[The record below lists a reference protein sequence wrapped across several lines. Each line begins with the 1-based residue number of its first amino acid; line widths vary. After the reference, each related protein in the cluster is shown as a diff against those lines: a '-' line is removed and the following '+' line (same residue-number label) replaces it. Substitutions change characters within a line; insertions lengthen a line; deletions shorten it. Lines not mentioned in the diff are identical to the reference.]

1 MKHIL
6 KPLVVAAALLI
17 LPHAG
22 AADPK
27 VGSPLPELQSLLPG
41 ARLPD
46 TAGKVVLVDFW
57 ASWCEPC
64 RASFPVL
71 QRLHQKYAARGLV
84 VVGIGVD
91 EEADAYQA
99 FAKRQRVGFAL
110 AHDAGQKA
118 VAHFNPATMPTS
130 YLVDRKG
137 RIRHLHRGFQAGETE
152 AEYVREIEALLA
164 E

>member
-1 MKHIL
+1 MKHRL
-6 KPLVVAAALLI
+6 QHLLVAAALLTFTQ
-17 LPHAG
+17 LE

-27 VGSPLPELQSLLPG
+27 TGSPLPKLPSLLPG
-41 ARLPD
+41 ATLPD

-64 RASFPVL
+64 RASFPAL

-110 AHDAGQKA
+110 VHDAAQKA

-137 RIRHLHRGFQAGETE
+137 RIRHIHRGFQSGETE

>member
-1 MKHIL
+1 MKPPL
-6 KPLVVAAALLI
+6 KHLVIAAALLVFSQ
-17 LPHAG
+17 AG
-22 AADPK
+22 AEDPTA
-27 VGSPLPELQSLLPG
+27 GSPLPELQSLLPG

-64 RASFPVL
+64 RASFPAL

-91 EEADAYQA
+91 EEADAFQA
-99 FAKRQRVGFAL
+99 FAKRQRVGFSL
-110 AHDAGQKA
+110 VHDAGQKA
-118 VAHFNPATMPTS
+118 VARFNPATMPTS

-137 RIRHLHRGFQAGETE
+137 KIRHVHRGFQAGGTE